1 MAQAQAAVRR
11 WGGSNK
17 RKASTDA
24 PPHTPGPS
32 QQSHPSPISL
42 ATPPAVLAAA
52 DAGQPETLQQQQL
65 LALAGSVQK
74 LHDALAMQAELMQ
87 TQQKEVTRLTTSA
100 AAAVAAA
107 AVATAP
113 VAAAAVA
120 AAAAAEEEAAGVSDS
135 EDENDAWRRS
145 PQA

>member
-1 MAQAQAAVRR
+1 
-11 WGGSNK
+11 
-17 RKASTDA
+17 
-24 PPHTPGPS
+24 
-32 QQSHPSPISL
+32 
-42 ATPPAVLAAA
+42 
-52 DAGQPETLQQQQL
+52 
-65 LALAGSVQK
+65 
-74 LHDALAMQAELMQ
+74 MQAELMQ
-87 TQQKEVTRLTTSA
+87 TQQKELTRLTT
-100 AAAVAAA
+100 A

>member
-74 LHDALAMQAELMQ
+74 LHDAFKMQAELMQ

-120 AAAAAEEEAAGVSDS
+120 AAAVVAVVVVFGGPFSGPGDGGS
-135 EDENDAWRRS
+135 GS
-145 PQA
+145 G